1 MKTFSLP
8 THPLRSAADLDAVLT
23 AIGDARIVL
32 LGEASHGTHEY
43 YTWRTALSKRLIQE
57 KGFQFIAVE
66 GDWPDC
72 FEVNCAIKQDK
83 ADYGSAAQLLQTFNR
98 WPTWMW
104 GNWEI
109 AALIDWLHQHNQ
121 QRPLAERIG
130 FYGLDVYS
138 LWESLQEILQF
149 VSKQGDGAV
158 AAAHKAFQCFEPY
171 GDDPQEYAQHVAF
184 VSDDCEDEVTHMLQS
199 LRRQLRNTTAPTG
212 LERETN
218 FAAEQNALVAV
229 NAERYYRAMISGGSA
244 SWNVR
249 DGHMMETLTRLLDL
263 HGPDSKAIIWE
274 HNTHIGDA
282 RYTDMARDNTVNIGQ
297 LARQMYGREQV
308 FAVGFGSYQ
317 GSVIAGKRWGAPFE
331 VMPVPRATNGSWED
345 LLHDQL
351 KGENALLLSS
361 ELKGTPAQKQTF
373 KHRAIGVVYR
383 PEFEQ
388 FGNYVP
394 SLMSERY
401 DAFLFIDQTQALHPL
416 LTQVAEH
423 TPPDMF
429 PWTE

>member
-1 MKTFSLP
+1 VKTTLP
-8 THPLRSAADLDAVLT
+8 TYPLRTSPDLDPLMA

-32 LGEASHGTHEY
+32 LGEASHGTSEY
-43 YTWRTALSKRLIQE
+43 YTWRTAISKRLIEE
-57 KGFQFIAVE
+57 KGFHFIAVE

-72 FEVNCAIKQDK
+72 FEVNCAIKQDTVE
-83 ADYGSAAQLLQTFNR
+83 YGSAPELLKTFNR

-109 AALIDWLHQHNQ
+109 AALVDWLHAHNRQ
-121 QRPLAERIG
+121 QALPERVG

-138 LWESLQEILQF
+138 LWDSLQEILRY
-149 VSKQGDGAV
+149 VEKQGDGAV
-158 AAAHKAFQCFEPY
+158 QAAHQAFRCFEPY
-171 GDDPQEYAQHVAF
+171 GNDPQEYAQAIAF
-184 VSDDCEDEVTHMLQS
+184 VSESCEDEVAAMLQA
-199 LRRQLRNTTAPTG
+199 LRRQRPVESAAPGRAHETA
-212 LERETN
+212 

-229 NAERYYRAMISGGSA
+229 NAERYYRAMLRGGPA

-274 HNTHIGDA
+274 HNTHVGDA
-282 RYTDMARDNTVNIGQ
+282 RYTDMVRDNTVNIGQ
-297 LARQMYGREQV
+297 LAREQYGREQV

-317 GSVIAGKRWGAPFE
+317 GSVIAGKKWGAPFE
-331 VMPVPRATNGSWED
+331 VMPVPRATHGSWEE

-351 KGENALLLSS
+351 QGENGLLLSS
-361 ELKGTPAQKQTF
+361 ELNGTAARKQTF
-373 KHRAIGVVYR
+373 GHRAIGVVYR

-394 SLMSERY
+394 SLMAERY
-401 DAFLFIDQTQALHPL
+401 DAFLFLDQTRALHPL
-416 LTQVAEH
+416 PTKPQENV
-423 TPPDMF
+423 PPDLY
-429 PWTE
+429 PWTD